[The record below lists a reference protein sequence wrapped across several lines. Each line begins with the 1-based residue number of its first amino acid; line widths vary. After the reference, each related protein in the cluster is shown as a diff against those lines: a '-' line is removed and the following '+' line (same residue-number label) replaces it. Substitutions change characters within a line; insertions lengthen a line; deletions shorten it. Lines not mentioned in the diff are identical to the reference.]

1 MSTLV
6 AGALF
11 GLSIALP
18 FGPVSLMCVQRSLY
32 LGLRPGLI
40 SAAGAASTHG
50 VYATI
55 AVLGADAVAGTL
67 TRWHLTIRFASA
79 AILILMGIRSVLRS
93 PVLHQP
99 INAHA
104 DAAANFMTG
113 LTMAMTNPMTVLAY
127 AAFASSTVL
136 LGAGVAPASAVVGVV
151 AGTSAWY
158 ATLSGSAWVLRGR
171 LPQRA
176 LSKLNVVAG
185 VGLIVMGLLMTLR

>member
-1 MSTLV
+1 MSTLI

-55 AVLGADAVAGTL
+55 AVLGADAVAGAL
-67 TRWHLTIRFASA
+67 TPWHLMIRFASA
-79 AILILMGIRSVLRS
+79 AVLILLGIRSVLRA
-93 PVLHQP
+93 PALHQP
-99 INAHA
+99 ISAHA
-104 DAAANFMTG
+104 GATASFMAG
-113 LTMAMTNPMTVLAY
+113 LTMAMTNPMTILAY
-127 AAFASSTVL
+127 AAFASSTVF

-151 AGTSAWY
+151 AGTAAWY
-158 ATLSGSAWVLRGR
+158 ATLSGSAWILRGH
-171 LPQRA
+171 LPQRV
-176 LSKLNVVAG
+176 LGKLNIIAG
-185 VGLIVMGLLMTLR
+185 VGLIGMGLLMALR